1 MTFSTQARR
10 SSPQGASYRRS
21 DWLGFCSRQWPTS
34 WRARDTSQPELRWI
48 RSWRIIRVHCYP
60 TQRIVCSLDILQVS
74 SASPGWAMSC
84 WRLVGM
90 TAVCG
95 CGTWPRARA
104 RAILKGIRGE
114 SGMCL
119 QAHLGRGLRRHVQMA
134 PCGYGRW
141 TRTMA
146 VRRHYDTLCPPPL
159 SPSTG
164 ATSIPCVFTRRSMR
178 WSQQVTTGQSGYLTS
193 TRRCCY
199 ALCRA
204 TSSLC
209 ARCIGVP
216 ELRIPSRRQPVRF
229 VRSKAYYRIPV
240 HPSRHTGCLQFD
252 GQFAG
257 VWQQRRYC
265 TVLGCAFG
273 AMRQTVGESFGRS
286 HKRPVECERYPA
298 SQLLNRQHDSSVG
311 CSCRAA
317 IAFLQGAP
325 QYV

>member
-1 MTFSTQARR
+1 M
-10 SSPQGASYRRS
+10 
-21 DWLGFCSRQWPTS
+21 
-34 WRARDTSQPELRWI
+34 
-48 RSWRIIRVHCYP
+48 
-60 TQRIVCSLDILQVS
+60 
-74 SASPGWAMSC
+74 
-84 WRLVGM
+84 
-90 TAVCG
+90 
-95 CGTWPRARA
+95 
-104 RAILKGIRGE
+104 
-114 SGMCL
+114 
-119 QAHLGRGLRRHVQMA
+119 
-134 PCGYGRW
+134 
-141 TRTMA
+141 
-146 VRRHYDTLCPPPL
+146 
-159 SPSTG
+159 
-164 ATSIPCVFTRRSMR
+164 
-178 WSQQVTTGQSGYLTS
+178 TS

-240 HPSRHTGCLQFD
+240 HPSHHTGCLQFD

-273 AMRQTVGESFGRS
+273 AMRQTVFKLALGSQCVFSHSVMIPQVGESFGRS

-298 SQLLNRQHDSSVG
+298 SQAWCSTFHIPSPPSTRFPLLSISEGSTPFVCQLLNRQHDSSVG